1 MDGTKMSD
9 KKRFGFVVLHYC
21 TLDMTKKCIAAI
33 QEKMAQTDYEIV
45 VVDNASGNGTGKE
58 LAECYKNTEHV
69 TVLLSE
75 ENLGF
80 AKGNNL
86 GYVYARENLHCDFI
100 CVMNNDVILLQDN
113 FGQLIEDAYE
123 KHQFAVMGPHIELKD
138 GRENAMYYEIASA
151 EGLEKERHVYERR
164 LKHITSSVYLVW
176 NLWDNAKLLLRIFLG
191 KIHVMPELK
200 KHEDCTEGSLEYHDE
215 LVLHGCCLI
224 FSPLYLK
231 QFQDAFVP
239 DTFMFREEELL
250 YLRCKQAQ
258 IPMVYCPEVRILH
271 LEDISTDYI
280 YKTERKKEIFNLEN
294 QIKSLGIL
302 LEHLEAM
309 QK

>member
-100 CVMNNDVILLQDN
+100 CVMRSISLQ
-113 FGQLIEDAYE
+113 
-123 KHQFAVMGPHIELKD
+123 
-138 GRENAMYYEIASA
+138 
-151 EGLEKERHVYERR
+151 
-164 LKHITSSVYLVW
+164 
-176 NLWDNAKLLLRIFLG
+176 
-191 KIHVMPELK
+191 
-200 KHEDCTEGSLEYHDE
+200 
-215 LVLHGCCLI
+215 
-224 FSPLYLK
+224 
-231 QFQDAFVP
+231 
-239 DTFMFREEELL
+239 
-250 YLRCKQAQ
+250 
-258 IPMVYCPEVRILH
+258 
-271 LEDISTDYI
+271 
-280 YKTERKKEIFNLEN
+280 
-294 QIKSLGIL
+294 
-302 LEHLEAM
+302 
-309 QK
+309 